1 MMAFIQTL
9 FIALLTKA
17 VVLIFS
23 LSPVIYPSSQTTAA
37 IIQQEISSLDEGD
50 KSSTISITQNASG
63 RLGTLDAV
71 DEKAYRQ
78 AKEMLR
84 NPDATP
90 KQLRKAGKTLKKI
103 YKKRNAEM
111 RRILKEVTEKTGAT
125 FSLEEAG
132 GAWLGGEEY
141 SFKVSVQAPSQD
153 AYNRALLAIS
163 YVAEAARQDA
173 FIENLG
179 EMDESEVTDEKLLR
193 NECTLFIHIPF
204 NKSLTQQEMA
214 IVQDVF
220 NSESTEDL
228 PLDATITENEIYFS
242 MPTWKLDSNATIE
255 DFKELADNWTKK
267 IVSVF
272 THGKE
277 GKLKGLVGQSCRPT
291 YERSRFHSA
300 DNAYSETPTR
310 SYSSQ
315 RDHYISE
322 RHIGQEGRGTLSE
335 SEGQEIKSYVEKTLL
350 RK

>member
-1 MMAFIQTL
+1 MQTL
-9 FIALLTKA
+9 LIALLAKA
-17 VVLIFS
+17 AVLIYNIP
-23 LSPVIYPSSQTTAA
+23 PVIHTPSPTTVT
-37 IIQQEISSLDEGD
+37 ISQQEPPFHDEEEVL
-50 KSSTISITQNASG
+50 STVSITQNASG
-63 RLGTLDAV
+63 RLGTLDAA
-71 DEKAYRQ
+71 DEKAYRR
-78 AKEMLR
+78 AKETLR
-84 NPDATP
+84 NPDSTP

-103 YKKRNAEM
+103 YNKRNAEM
-111 RRILKEVTEKTGAT
+111 RRILKEVTKKTGAT

-141 SFKVSVQAPSQD
+141 SFKVSVQAPTQD

-179 EMDESEVTDEKLLR
+179 EMDASEVTDEKLLH

-204 NKSLTQQEMA
+204 SRTLTQQEMA

-220 NSESTEDL
+220 NRESTEDL

-242 MPTWKLDSNATIE
+242 MPTWKLGNQATVE
-255 DFKELADNWTKK
+255 EFKTLADNWTRK
-267 IVSVF
+267 IISVF

-300 DNAYSETPTR
+300 DNAYSEDPTR
-310 SYSSQ
+310 SYASQ
-315 RDHYISE
+315 RDHYLSD
-322 RHIGQEGRGTLSE
+322 RHISQESGGALSA
-335 SEGQEIKSYVEKTLL
+335 SEGQEIKSHVEKTLL